1 MRSITVEDCMS
12 RSVIT
17 LLPNMEVVE
26 ALRVLLKNNITAAPV
41 LDGKGQV
48 AGILYEN
55 DCLAG
60 TLTGSY
66 YSQGSCLVSEFMTT
80 HVVTARPRESIVDV
94 YQRCMVEKALRV
106 PVVTESGD
114 VVGMIS
120 PKDLMAAVLEYY
132 EKPIA
137 SGS

>member
-1 MRSITVEDCMS
+1 MRSITVQDCMS
-12 RSVIT
+12 QSVIT
-17 LLPNMEVVE
+17 LLPSMEIVE
-26 ALRVLLKNNITAAPV
+26 ALRVLLRSKITAAPV
-41 LDGKGQV
+41 LDNEGQII
-48 AGILYEN
+48 GILYEN

-66 YSQGSCLVSEFMTT
+66 YSQGSNLVSEFMTT
-80 HVVTARPRESIVDV
+80 HVVTARPLDNIVDV

-106 PVVTESGD
+106 PVVSESGD
-114 VVGMIS
+114 IVGMIS

-137 SGS
+137 SAG